1 MTLSR
6 LAYILVFFVLFNSAC
21 GVTNK
26 TTRPGST
33 SESASRAIA
42 SGDAKAIETG
52 VASWYGPDFHGRQTA
67 NGEKYDM
74 NGLTAAHRTL
84 PFNTV
89 VLVENL
95 DNGKTVQVR
104 VNDRGPYAKDRIID
118 LSKGAA
124 TEVEMIGP
132 GTARVRIYIVEGDI
146 SDLANIKEPQ
156 YTVQLG
162 SYNDRASA
170 EKKSA
175 EIRSSRVEEIVVNN
189 KTIYRIYFGD
199 FKNPAIAL
207 EAQKRLEGLGH
218 PGFVKQVGND

>member
-1 MTLSR
+1 MRQVLGLS
-6 LAYILVFFVLFNSAC
+6 LFIILFSAC

-26 TTRPGST
+26 TSRSGST
-33 SESASRAIA
+33 TESATRAIE

-146 SDLANIKEPQ
+146 SDLGNIKEPQ

-170 EKKSA
+170 EKKAA
-175 EIRSSRVEEIVVNN
+175 EIRSSRVEEVVVNN

-218 PGFVKQVGND
+218 SGFVKQVGND